1 MTGATTTTVEPVADA
16 VGAGLGSAG
25 GSAVGEI
32 FDVAGSDVEPAAARR
47 RIVRTDRALT
57 DPRLAAAVRRYG
69 RTAVRRALRDAQ
81 QEARRGAIP
90 PEEVVRHTADLV
102 ELRGDGVRSVI
113 NATGVL
119 LHTNLGR
126 AVLSAPARR
135 ALERAAGSI
144 DIEYDLESGRRDRR
158 GRAALDALGAAV
170 PAAGAVH
177 VVNNNAA
184 ALILASAALAA
195 GREVVISR
203 GEMVEIGAGFRLTD
217 LVAAAGARLVE
228 VGTTNRTS
236 LADYAA
242 AVWSGTGFILKVHP
256 SNYRIDGFTSQ
267 VDVGALA
274 GLGAPVVVDIGSGLL
289 GPEPVLPDE
298 PDADTALRAGAAL
311 VTASGDKLLGGPQ
324 AGLLLG
330 HREVITELRRHPLAR
345 AVRVDKL
352 TLAALEATVR
362 CPPTPTQQGLRATV
376 AELRARAEMIV
387 GRLAAADV
395 SAAVVDTSAAI
406 GGGGAPG
413 VRLPSCAIS
422 VPQHLSRPLRRQ
434 PIAVVGRV
442 RDGRLLLDMRS
453 VPAEL
458 DDAVT
463 AAVLRAATSP
473 AGQPHDEPGR
483 PAATVV
489 DQR

>member
-1 MTGATTTTVEPVADA
+1 MIKTTGIATTTIEPFADA
-16 VGAGLGSAG
+16 DEAAASAD
-25 GSAVGEI
+25 A
-32 FDVAGSDVEPAAARR
+32 DPAAARR
-47 RIVRTDRALT
+47 QIIRTDRALT
-57 DPRLAAAVRRYG
+57 DPRLAAAVRRHG
-69 RTAVRRALRDAQ
+69 RPAVRQALRDAQ
-81 QEARRGAIP
+81 QEARRGAISP
-90 PEEVVRHTADLV
+90 DQVVRHTADLV
-102 ELRGDGVRSVI
+102 DRRAEGVRSVI

-135 ALERAAGSI
+135 ALERAAGCI

-158 GRAALDALGAAV
+158 GRAALEALAAAV

-184 ALILASAALAA
+184 ALILASAALAS

-289 GPEPVLPDE
+289 GPEQVLPDE

-330 HREVITELRRHPLAR
+330 HREVIAELRRHPMAR

-362 CPPTPTQQGLRATV
+362 CPPTPTQQALRTTV
-376 AELRARAEMIV
+376 DELRARAETIV
-387 GRLAAADV
+387 GRLTAADV
-395 SAAVVDTSAAI
+395 PAAVTDTTAAI

-458 DDAVT
+458 DEVVT

-473 AGQPHDEPGR
+473 AGQSPDEPGR
-483 PAATVV
+483 PTPMAVE
-489 DQR
+489 RR